1 VLSLDIIFQKYQGL
15 GNDYIIINT
24 KENNIPTDKKVLS
37 DLAQSLCDRH
47 FSIGADGILYAIPSL
62 SDDYDYKMRIF
73 NPDGSEAEM
82 CGNGIRMFAKYL
94 YLNDIVK
101 KKKYNI
107 ETLAGKI
114 IPELIFDD
122 NAIIG
127 IKVNM
132 GNPNLNRSEIPM
144 LGSEGKVIDEEF
156 ILDNETFKIT
166 CVNMGNPHCIMFID
180 DIDEIDI
187 TVGKKIEYDERFPQR
202 TNVEFAQILNKRE
215 LKLRV
220 WERGVGETL
229 ACGTGACATVV
240 AAILNSKTDNAVLV
254 HLKGGDLE
262 IIWNNSEKK
271 PVLMTGPAEE
281 VFRGEISIE

>member
-1 VLSLDIIFQKYQGL
+1 MDIIFHKYQGL

-24 KENNIPTDKKVLS
+24 KENNISINEEVLS

-62 SDDYDYKMRIF
+62 SDDYDYEMRIF

-94 YLNDIVK
+94 YLNDILK
-101 KKKYNI
+101 KKKFI
-107 ETLAGKI
+107 IKTLAGKI

-122 NAIIG
+122 NEIVG

-132 GNPNLNRSEIPM
+132 GYPNLNRAEIPM
-144 LGSEGKVIDEEF
+144 LGPEGKVIHEEF
-156 ILDNETFKIT
+156 IIDNKTFRIT
-166 CVNMGNPHCIMFID
+166 CVNMGNPHCIMFVD
-180 DIDEIDI
+180 DINEIDI
-187 TVGKKIEYDERFPQR
+187 TVGKKIEYDERFPER
-202 TNVEFAQILNKRE
+202 TNVEFAQILNNKE

-240 AAILNSKTDNAVLV
+240 AAILNSKTDNEVLV

-262 IIWNNSEKK
+262 INWKNSETE

-281 VFRGEISIE
+281 VFRGEITIK